1 MTYREVM
8 RELKSRGTAQNR
20 KVYKRHGAGDKLYG
34 VSFADLRKLQK
45 KIKTD
50 HALALKLWDSGN
62 MDAQVLA
69 TMVADPDE
77 LKSSTANAWMKEID
91 YYVLSDQLAELVA
104 KAPFARKKM
113 EQWMKSPREY
123 YRACGYTTL
132 AVALKNGMDIPDL
145 DCRRYLRT
153 IQKELHPSPNR
164 ARYSMNNALIAI
176 GVYKPGL
183 TREAV
188 KTAKKIGKVEVDHG
202 ETNCKTPDAV
212 SYIEK
217 ALQRKK

>member
-1 MTYREVM
+1 MNYREVM

-20 KVYKRHGAGDKLYG
+20 KVYAKHGAGDKLYG

-45 KIKTD
+45 RIKVD
-50 HALALKLWDSGN
+50 HALALELWDSGN
-62 MDAQVLA
+62 MDARTLA
-69 TMVADPDE
+69 TMIADTDE
-77 LKSSTANAWMKEID
+77 LKPSTANAWMKEID

-104 KAPFARKKM
+104 RVPFARKKM

-132 AVALKNGMDIPDL
+132 AVALKNGMDIPDS
-145 DCRRYLRT
+145 DCSRYLSI
-153 IQKELHPSPNR
+153 IQKELHSSPNR
-164 ARYSMNNALIAI
+164 ARYSMNNAVIAI
-176 GVYKPGL
+176 GIYKPNL
-183 TREAV
+183 TQEAV

-217 ALQRKK
+217 TLKR